1 MPRAGFWRW
10 EKKQSGEKAELS
22 TESADSSCSHIL
34 PSVFLTH
41 RYFPLLSIVS
51 KKKKI
56 NGGWREAG
64 RETKR
69 VGPGPTVLACYI

>member
-10 EKKQSGEKAELS
+10 EKKESGEKAEPS

-51 KKKKI
+51 KKKKKLMGA
-56 NGGWREAG
+56 GGRRGGRQRE
-64 RETKR
+64 
-69 VGPGPTVLACYI
+69 

>member
-10 EKKQSGEKAELS
+10 EKKQSGEKSELS